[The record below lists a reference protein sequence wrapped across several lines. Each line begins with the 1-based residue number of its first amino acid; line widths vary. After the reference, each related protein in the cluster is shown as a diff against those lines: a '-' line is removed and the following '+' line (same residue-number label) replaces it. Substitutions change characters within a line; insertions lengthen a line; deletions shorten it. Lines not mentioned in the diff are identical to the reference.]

1 MRKTEKQYG
10 LTENDDIMKIHHDTQ
25 NDRNE
30 ALVLIDPFSCK
41 SHLILVS
48 EINESKF
55 KIEIKQEISQQR
67 QLKYVGKGSLLRST
81 EVNMKE

>member
-25 NDRNE
+25 NDRNK

-41 SHLILVS
+41 SHSIPVS

-67 QLKYVGKGSLLRST
+67 ELKFVGTSLLRST

>member
-25 NDRNE
+25 NDRNK
-30 ALVLIDPFSCK
+30 ALVLIDSFSCK
-41 SHLILVS
+41 SPLIIVS
-48 EINESKF
+48 IINENKF

-67 QLKYVGKGSLLRST
+67 QLKFVLKGSLLRST

>member
-25 NDRNE
+25 NDRNK

-41 SHLILVS
+41 SLLILAS
-48 EINESKF
+48 EINENKF

-67 QLKYVGKGSLLRST
+67 ELKFVGTSLLRST